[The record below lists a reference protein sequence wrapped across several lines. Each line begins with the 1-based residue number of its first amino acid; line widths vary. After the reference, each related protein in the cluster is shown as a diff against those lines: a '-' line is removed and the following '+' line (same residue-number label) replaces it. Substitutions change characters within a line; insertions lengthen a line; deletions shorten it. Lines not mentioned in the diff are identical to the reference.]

1 MGKQSTKQP
10 AKPLTKQGLTPLIIG
25 GIFIVALFA
34 FEIFNFDTTRY
45 ALANLLGDVR
55 FVGIGWATILAI
67 AFCGIDLAGLLRF
80 FVNET
85 EGDEPANEVWYLLG
99 AWLLG
104 ATLNALMTW
113 WAVSLVLLNHDL
125 GNEVLNRAQLLEYVP
140 IFVAVMVWLTRILF
154 IGSFTVAGQ
163 SLFNWGDLGVLEGLA
178 RPMPLREP
186 VRQTPLRQHSRRPGR
201 GRPMPATMQA
211 KGHQTEERGE

>member
-1 MGKQSTKQP
+1 MKQ
-10 AKPLTKQGLTPLIIG
+10 KPSKPSWTPLIIG
-25 GIFIVALFA
+25 VIFITALIA

-45 ALANLLGDVR
+45 ALANLLGDIR

-80 FVNET
+80 FIGDDED
-85 EGDEPANEVWYLLG
+85 DEPAKEVWYLLG

-154 IGSFTVAGQ
+154 IGSFTVAG
-163 SLFNWGDLGVLEGLA
+163 STLFDWDSITALQQTVVSAVPAQKPVA
-178 RPMPLREP
+178 RQP
-186 VRQTPLRQHSRRPGR
+186 VRQKPVMRPGR
-201 GRPMPATMQA
+201 GRPRPATMQA
-211 KGHQTEERGE
+211 QSEQDERGV